1 MAASGPYVVEAR
13 GLLKRYGDDTVVD
26 HIDLR
31 VPRGGCFGLLGPNG
45 AGKTTT
51 LRMILGQSPPSGG
64 TLDVLGESMPAAGR
78 RVRARIGVVSQDD
91 NLDPDF
97 TVMENLEV
105 YTTYFPSRVRG
116 PLRPYLESLL
126 EFVSLEDRAGSRIP
140 ALSGGMRRR
149 LVIARAL
156 VNDPVL
162 LILDEPTT
170 GLDPQIR
177 HLIWARLRALTERGT
192 TVLLTTHYME
202 EAERLCDRIAIIDRG
217 RILAE
222 DAPPAR
228 WWRGRSSRA
237 SSRCGRASGRRH
249 RSSPARPGSRPWT
262 ACGTA
267 IRASRVRC
275 SRAFAITRSS
285 NTCIGPRT
293 WRTCSSGSPGA
304 SSGTDRRGTV
314 GRRSLAPSRAARACV
329 RRLAA
334 QRPGVAPPRG
344 VQPPVPLR

>member
-1 MAASGPYVVEAR
+1 MVEAQ
-13 GLLKRYGDDTVVD
+13 GLVKRYGADTVVD

-64 TLDVLGESMPAAGR
+64 MLTVLGDEMPAAAR

-105 YTTYFPSRVRG
+105 YASYFPRRRRRA
-116 PLRPYLESLL
+116 LRPFLESLL
-126 EFVSLEDRAGSRIP
+126 EFVSLEERADYRIP

-156 VNDPVL
+156 VNEPLL

-177 HLIWARLRALTERGT
+177 HLIWSRLRALTERGT

-202 EAERLCDRIAIIDRG
+202 EAERLCDRVAIVDRG

-222 DAPPAR
+222 DAPRALVANRVEPSVVEVRAGERPPLPELAR
-228 WWRGRSSRA
+228 L
-237 SSRCGRASGRRH
+237 
-249 RSSPARPGSRPWT
+249 ARVETVDGVWHCHT
-262 ACGTA
+262 
-267 IRASRVRC
+267 
-275 SRAFAITRSS
+275 
-285 NTCIGPRT
+285 NE
-293 WRTCSSGSPGA
+293 PGA
-304 SSGTDRRGTV
+304 VLASLGAYPDLEYLHRPANLEDVFLRLT
-314 GRRSLAPSRAARACV
+314 GRE
-329 RRLAA
+329 
-334 QRPGVAPPRG
+334 
-344 VQPPVPLR
+344 LRD

>member
-1 MAASGPYVVEAR
+1 M
-13 GLLKRYGDDTVVD
+13 KRYGADAVVD
-26 HIDLR
+26 RIDLR

-64 TLDVLGESMPAAGR
+64 TLSVLGESMPAEGR

-105 YTTYFPSRVRG
+105 YASYFPRRRHRA
-116 PLRPYLESLL
+116 LRPFLESLL
-126 EFVSLEDRAGSRIP
+126 EFVSLEERADYRIP

-156 VNDPVL
+156 VNEPLL

-177 HLIWARLRALTERGT
+177 HLIWSRLRALTERGT

-202 EAERLCDRIAIIDRG
+202 EAERLCDRVAIIDRG

-222 DAPPAR
+222 DAPRALVANRVELSVVEVRAGERPPLPELAR
-228 WWRGRSSRA
+228 L
-237 SSRCGRASGRRH
+237 
-249 RSSPARPGSRPWT
+249 ARVETVDGVWHCHT
-262 ACGTA
+262 
-267 IRASRVRC
+267 
-275 SRAFAITRSS
+275 
-285 NTCIGPRT
+285 NE
-293 WRTCSSGSPGA
+293 PGA
-304 SSGTDRRGTV
+304 VLASLGAYPDLEYLHRPANLEDVFLRLT
-314 GRRSLAPSRAARACV
+314 GRE
-329 RRLAA
+329 
-334 QRPGVAPPRG
+334 
-344 VQPPVPLR
+344 LRD

>member
-1 MAASGPYVVEAR
+1 MEAR
-13 GLLKRYGDDTVVD
+13 GLVKRFGADTVVD
-26 HIDLR
+26 HIDLG

-64 TLDVLGESMPAAGR
+64 TLTVLGEAMPAASR

-105 YTTYFPSRVRG
+105 YASYFPRRARR
-116 PLRPYLESLL
+116 PLRPFLESLL
-126 EFVSLEDRAGSRIP
+126 AFVSLEDRVDYRIQD
-140 ALSGGMRRR
+140 LSGGMRRR

-156 VNDPVL
+156 VNEPRL

-177 HLIWARLRALTERGT
+177 HLIWSRLRALAERGT

-202 EAERLCDRIAIIDRG
+202 EAERLCDRVAIVDRG

-222 DAPPAR
+222 DAPRALVADRVEPSVVEVRAGDAAPPPDLAR
-228 WWRGRSSRA
+228 RA
-237 SSRCGRASGRRH
+237 
-249 RSSPARPGSRPWT
+249 
-262 ACGTA
+262 
-267 IRASRVRC
+267 RVETVDGVWHC
-275 SRAFAITRSS
+275 HTHD
-285 NTCIGPRT
+285 
-293 WRTCSSGSPGA
+293 PGA
-304 SSGTDRRGTV
+304 VLESIRDLPELEYLHRPANLEDVFLRLT
-314 GRRSLAPSRAARACV
+314 GRE
-329 RRLAA
+329 
-334 QRPGVAPPRG
+334 
-344 VQPPVPLR
+344 LRD